1 LNIGL
6 DRNLD
11 NSQNTFYSVNGG
23 VTWVPSSIPGSV
35 MMRPIYSTGLDDE
48 LSTTEISVEKMAVLF
63 PNPTNDLVEI
73 DVKGLEYNGFEVY
86 TIQGKLVFKTI
97 ESTVSLIDQ
106 PAGIYFF
113 HVTGIDKVYKI
124 VKN

>member
-1 LNIGL
+1 
-6 DRNLD
+6 
-11 NSQNTFYSVNGG
+11 
-23 VTWVPSSIPGSV
+23 

-48 LSTTEISVEKMAVLF
+48 LSTTEISLEKTAVLF

-73 DVKGLEYNGFEVY
+73 DVKGLEYNGVDVY